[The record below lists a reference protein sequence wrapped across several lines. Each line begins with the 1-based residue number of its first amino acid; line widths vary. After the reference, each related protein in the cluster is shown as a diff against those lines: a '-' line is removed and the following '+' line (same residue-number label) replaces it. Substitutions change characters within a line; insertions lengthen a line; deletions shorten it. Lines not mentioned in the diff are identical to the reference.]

1 MANTKSAKKRIKIN
15 KRNRLQNK
23 FYKSSIR
30 SLIKRF
36 LKDLH
41 IYKTLN
47 SSEKKKKIE
56 KTLSSIYQIIDKT
69 VKCRVF
75 HKNKAARKKARLY
88 RSMKLYIN

>member
-47 SSEKKKKIE
+47 SSEKKKK
-56 KTLSSIYQIIDKT
+56 D
-69 VKCRVF
+69 
-75 HKNKAARKKARLY
+75 
-88 RSMKLYIN
+88 